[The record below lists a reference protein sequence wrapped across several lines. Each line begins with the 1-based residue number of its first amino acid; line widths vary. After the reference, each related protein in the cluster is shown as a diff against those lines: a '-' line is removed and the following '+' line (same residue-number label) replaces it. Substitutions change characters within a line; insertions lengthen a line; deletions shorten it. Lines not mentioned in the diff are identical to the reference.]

1 MEIRFRKKSELNSGA
16 SASNPASNPASNS
29 ASNSTAEPKQERE
42 SIFVKMTEKLRWE
55 RENIEPD
62 LGALYPYYKH
72 YCYIFLCDEEY
83 MGQGY
88 GNYRD
93 DRMEEYDKVGR
104 CLAKMWSNEEETEE
118 RKVNHYSRGCK

>member
-1 MEIRFRKKSELNSGA
+1 MEIRFRKRSEFNSGA
-16 SASNPASNPASNS
+16 SATSASNP
-29 ASNSTAEPKQERE
+29 ASNSTAEPKQGRE
-42 SIFVKMTEKLRWE
+42 SIFVKMTAKLRWE

-62 LGALYPYYKH
+62 LGELYPYYKH
-72 YCYIFLCDEEY
+72 YCYIFLTPQCDEEY
-83 MGQGY
+83 VGQGY
-88 GNYRD
+88 GNYRE

>member
-16 SASNPASNPASNS
+16 SATSASNPASNPASNS
-29 ASNSTAEPKQERE
+29 TAELKQERE
-42 SIFVKMTEKLRWE
+42 SIFVKMTAKLRWE

-83 MGQGY
+83 VGQGY